1 LLECEGMTKK
11 PKKKLS
17 LHRQSMKKLELKK
30 VAGGLTN
37 CAMSCAPPT
46 QACVTKGDC
55 QTDGVHYC

>member
-1 LLECEGMTKK
+1 MTKK